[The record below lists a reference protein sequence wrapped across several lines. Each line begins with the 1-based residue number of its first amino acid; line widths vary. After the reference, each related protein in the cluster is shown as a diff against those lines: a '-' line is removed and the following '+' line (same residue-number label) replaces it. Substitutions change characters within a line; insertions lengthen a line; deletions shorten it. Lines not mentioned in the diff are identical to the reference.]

1 MAPNSTRTEG
11 IFRVAARPA
20 RVFMPTPKLVND
32 IHSRLNETAV
42 AEVLRPGSIDEVV
55 ELVGWAST
63 DRPLCASGGRHAMG
77 GQQFARGG
85 TLVDTRG
92 LDRIGALDRVH
103 GLIEVG
109 AGIQW
114 PHLIGALE
122 LLQAGDPRAWCI
134 AQKQT
139 GADRLT
145 LGGALS
151 ANVHGRGLAMRPI
164 ISDVESFLMVNARG
178 QLLRC
183 SRRENRELFGLAIG
197 GYGLFGIIV
206 SVTLRLVP
214 RQKLER
220 CVAVID
226 VEDLMA
232 AFDRRIA
239 DGFLYGDFQF
249 AIDNASPHFLR
260 RGVFSCYK
268 PVDPRTA
275 IPEAQRALSPDDWR
289 NLLALA
295 HTDKSRCW
303 ELYSE
308 HYLRT
313 DGQIYWSDRHQLSTY
328 SDDYHRELDARLGSC
343 PGSEMITEIYVPRHR
358 LPAFMRSAAEEFRRA
373 EVNCVYGTVRLIE
386 RDDESYLAW
395 ARQDWACIIFNLHT
409 DHDARSLDRSADA
422 FRALINLGIDND
434 GTYYLTYHRHATRG
448 QVLAAYPNFP
458 GFLRAKRRHDPGEI
472 FQSEWYRHYRTMFAD
487 RLKPPR

>member
-1 MAPNSTRTEG
+1 MAPNSISTEG
-11 IFRVAARPA
+11 ILYAATRPA
-20 RVFMPTPKLVND
+20 RSFISAPKLVND

-42 AEVLRPGSIDEVV
+42 AEILRPRSVEDVV
-55 ELVGWAST
+55 NLVRDAT
-63 DRPLCASGGRHAMG
+63 PDRPLCASGGRHSMG

-92 LDRIGALDRVH
+92 LDRVVAFDAVN

-114 PHLIGALE
+114 PQLIGALE
-122 LLQAGDPRAWCI
+122 LLQAGKPRPWCI

-151 ANVHGRGLAMRPI
+151 SNVHGRGLTMRPI
-164 ISDVESFLMVNARG
+164 ISDVESFQIVNARG
-178 QLLRC
+178 EVLRC
-183 SRRENRELFGLAIG
+183 SRRENRELFRLAIG

-206 SVTLRLVP
+206 TVTLRLVP

-220 CVAVID
+220 RVAVID
-226 VEDLMA
+226 IENLMA
-232 AFDRRIA
+232 AFDGRIA

-249 AIDNASPHFLR
+249 AIDNDSPHFLR
-260 RGVFSCYK
+260 RGVFSCYR
-268 PVDPRTA
+268 PVDPRTE

-289 NLLALA
+289 NLLTLA

-303 ELYSE
+303 ELYSQ

-328 SDDYHRELDARLGSC
+328 SDDYHRELDQRLGTC
-343 PGSEMITEIYVPRHR
+343 PGSEMITEIYVPRRR
-358 LPAFMRSAAEEFRRA
+358 LCAFMRSAAEEFRRWD
-373 EVNCVYGTVRLIE
+373 VNCVYGTVRLVE

-395 ARQDWACIIFNLHT
+395 ARQDWACVVFNLHS
-409 DHDARSLDRSADA
+409 DHDATSLSRAAEA
-422 FRALINLGIDND
+422 FRALINLAIDND
-434 GTYYLTYHRHATRG
+434 GSYYLTYHRHATRG
-448 QVLAAYPNFP
+448 QVLACYPNFA
-458 GFLRAKRRHDPGEI
+458 GFLRAKRRYDPAEI
-472 FQSEWYRHYRTMFAD
+472 FQSEWYRHYASMFAD
-487 RLKPPR
+487 RLTST

>member
-1 MAPNSTRTEG
+1 MAPYSVGSEATLYRENAPGRLD
-11 IFRVAARPA
+11 RAAA
-20 RVFMPTPKLVND
+20 SVVND
-32 IHSRLNETAV
+32 IHSGLNATEVVAIRLPECI
-42 AEVLRPGSIDEVV
+42 EQVV
-55 ELVGWAST
+55 ELVRWASR
-63 DRPLCASGGRHAMG
+63 DRPLCASGGKHAMG
-77 GQQFARGG
+77 GQQFAQGA

-92 LDRIGALDRVH
+92 LDRIGAFDRGN

-114 PHLIGALE
+114 PDLIAALE
-122 LLQAGDPRAWCI
+122 SLQGEDPRPWCI

-151 ANVHGRGLAMRPI
+151 SNVHGRGLTMRPI

-178 QLLRC
+178 ELVRC
-183 SRRENRELFGLAIG
+183 SRRENRELFQLAIG

-214 RQKLER
+214 RQKLKR

-226 VEDLMA
+226 IEDLMA

-260 RGVFSCYK
+260 RGVFSCYQ
-268 PVDPRTA
+268 PVAPHTP
-275 IPEAQRALSPDDWR
+275 IPDAQRALSPEDWR
-289 NLLALA
+289 NLLTLA

-303 ELYSE
+303 DLYSE

-313 DGQIYWSDRHQLSTY
+313 DGQVYWSDRHQLSTY

-358 LPAFMRSAAEEFRRA
+358 LCAFMRSAAAEFRRTDA
-373 EVNCVYGTVRLIE
+373 NCVYGTVRLIE
-386 RDDESYLAW
+386 RDEESYLAW
-395 ARQDWACIIFNLHT
+395 ARQDWACIVFNLHA
-409 DHDARSLDRSADA
+409 DHDAASLQRSAEA
-422 FRALINLGIDND
+422 FRTLIDLGIDND

-448 QVLAAYPNFP
+448 QVLACHPNLP
-458 GFLRAKRRHDPGEI
+458 GFLRAKRRHDPEEI
-472 FQSEWYRHYRTMFAD
+472 FQSDWYRHYTSMFAD
-487 RLKPPR
+487 RLKRL